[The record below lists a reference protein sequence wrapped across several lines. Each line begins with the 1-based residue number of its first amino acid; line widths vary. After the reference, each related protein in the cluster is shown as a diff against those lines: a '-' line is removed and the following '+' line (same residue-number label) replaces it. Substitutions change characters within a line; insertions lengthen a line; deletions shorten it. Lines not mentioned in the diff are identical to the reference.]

1 MIDFNAFGNLEHT
14 LKSKK
19 IRKVIDAINVIDSSD
34 DFSNKKV
41 VIDSQSYPP
50 GNRKN
55 LFQKFTGINVADNYI
70 FAKNH
75 NLKSGDNLVYSVDG
89 TAIGGLSTSTLYKA
103 TVLDKDRFLLSAAGN
118 VTDISSTNYDRKI
131 YEDII
136 NIGVGTHTFSYP
148 EITVSIK
155 GLVSIGNTSIIPN
168 YFNATAIPRV
178 GGKIDNV
185 FVRDGGNTYGVTD
198 IVNYERTPDVDL
210 LIGDGASVK
219 PLVVDGKIE
228 SVFVESTGQNYSV
241 PPIAT
246 VIGDGVRS

>member
-1 MIDFNAFGNLEHT
+1 MLPIITYL
-14 LKSKK
+14 
-19 IRKVIDAINVIDSSD
+19 
-34 DFSNKKV
+34 
-41 VIDSQSYPP
+41 P
-50 GNRKN
+50 
-55 LFQKFTGINVADNYI
+55 
-70 FAKNH
+70 KNH

-178 GGKIDNV
+178 
-185 FVRDGGNTYGVTD
+185 RW
-198 IVNYERTPDVDL
+198 
-210 LIGDGASVK
+210 
-219 PLVVDGKIE
+219 
-228 SVFVESTGQNYSV
+228 
-241 PPIAT
+241 
-246 VIGDGVRS
+246 